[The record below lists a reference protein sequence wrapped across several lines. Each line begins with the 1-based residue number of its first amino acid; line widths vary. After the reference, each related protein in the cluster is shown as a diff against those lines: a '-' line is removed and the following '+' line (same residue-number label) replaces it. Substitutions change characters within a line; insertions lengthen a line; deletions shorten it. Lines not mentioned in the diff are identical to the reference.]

1 MFIYEICCSVESERE
16 RVKKQIPT
24 KYITGNILKMLMEN
38 YLLFVVA
45 AVANSVSDIILTV
58 VVLLLFNSIRYE
70 NKI

>member
-16 RVKKQIPT
+16 REKQIPT

-45 AVANSVSDIILTV
+45 AVAHSVSDIILTV
-58 VVLLLFNSIRYE
+58 VVLLFFNSIRYE

>member
-1 MFIYEICCSVESERE
+1 MKYVVRLRARERE
-16 RVKKQIPT
+16 KKQIPT

-45 AVANSVSDIILTV
+45 AVANSVCDIILTV

>member
-1 MFIYEICCSVESERE
+1 MKYVVRLRARERE

-45 AVANSVSDIILTV
+45 AVANSVSDIIVTV